1 MMTNEVTRWDLTED
15 VATGIVDVTPVP
27 HSMEGRFVTYED
39 YDKLAEDYAT
49 LQERYD
55 LDVNPE
61 GK

>member
-1 MMTNEVTRWDLTED
+1 MTNEVTRWDLTED

-27 HSMEGRFVTYED
+27 HSMGGRFVTYED
-39 YDKLAEDYAT
+39 YDKLAEDYAA